1 MEEGESLELMSSAD
15 YADYADYA
23 DEENERPWLN
33 PLCFYESVK
42 SA

>member
-1 MEEGESLELMSSAD
+1 MEEDESLELMSS
-15 YADYADYA
+15 ADYADYA